1 MDKKIGKKN
10 LPIFWWIRGESPLAC
25 GLGQGGLYSPPDCIH
40 YPPGSTPLSLGSVKK
55 KRHLI
60 GCLFFLVDP
69 RGVEPLSENPLIQ
82 LSTWVVGLL
91 EFSYETPSNRLF
103 FGYRFNA

>member
-1 MDKKIGKKN
+1 MD
-10 LPIFWWIRGESPLAC
+10 PRGVSSRLHRGSSKMRAFLGVPV
-25 GLGQGGLYSPPDCIH
+25 LGQGGLYSPPDCIH

-91 EFSYETPSNRLF
+91 KFSYETPSNRLF